1 MITDRRRGGGPIGAA
16 VAPPERVTFR
26 SLFTSREFG
35 TLWFAGGQSQIGDQL
50 ARVALSVL
58 VYDQTGSGL
67 ATAATYALTLLP
79 AVVGGIVLTG
89 LADRYPRRTLIVVCD
104 ALRAALFALMAIRA
118 IPLPVL
124 CVLLVAAVL
133 CGAPYNAA
141 EPAIVADM
149 YEGDW
154 YVAAIGVRTATVQTA
169 QLIGFAAGGLVVA
182 WTGAHMALGIDAV
195 TFAVSAVLLRIG
207 LVYRPA
213 VATVAR
219 HGLDQIRVGFRTVVG
234 DRRLRLLLALA
245 WLAGFWTI
253 PEGLAAP
260 YASAHGGGPT
270 SVGILLAANPAGNL
284 IGVLVLTRWVPTAL
298 RPRLLGLLAI
308 ASGLPLILCGFGPG
322 IAISAVLWGMCGLLS
337 AYLVLI
343 VTEFV
348 AIVPPNVRGQAIG
361 LASSGL
367 LAAQGIG
374 LLIGGGIASLW
385 AVGPTIAVAGAAGCL
400 VAMPLAIA
408 RRQSAAAPSG

>member
-1 MITDRRRGGGPIGAA
+1 
-16 VAPPERVTFR
+16 
-26 SLFTSREFG
+26 
-35 TLWFAGGQSQIGDQL
+35 
-50 ARVALSVL
+50 
-58 VYDQTGSGL
+58 
-67 ATAATYALTLLP
+67 
-79 AVVGGIVLTG
+79 
-89 LADRYPRRTLIVVCD
+89 
-104 ALRAALFALMAIRA
+104 
-118 IPLPVL
+118 
-124 CVLLVAAVL
+124 
-133 CGAPYNAA
+133 
-141 EPAIVADM
+141 M

-182 WTGAHMALGIDAV
+182 WTGARMALAIDAI

-207 LVYRPA
+207 LLYRPA

-219 HGLDQIRVGFRTVVG
+219 HGLEQIRVGFRTVVG

-308 ASGLPLILCGFGPG
+308 ASGVPLMLCGFGPG
-322 IAISAVLWGMCGLLS
+322 IAISTVLWGICGLLS

-408 RRQSAAAPSG
+408 RRQSAAAPPG

>member
-1 MITDRRRGGGPIGAA
+1 MINDRRRASGTIGAA
-16 VAPPERVTFR
+16 VASPERVTFL
-26 SLFTSREFG
+26 SLFTSREFA
-35 TLWFAGGQSQIGDQL
+35 TLWLAGAQSQIGDQL

-58 VYDQTGSGL
+58 VFDRTGSGL

-79 AVVGGIVLTG
+79 AVVGGVVLTG

-104 ALRAALFALMAIRA
+104 GLRAVLFALMAIA
-118 IPLPVL
+118 ALPLPVL

-133 CGAPYNAA
+133 CGSPYNAA

-149 YEGDW
+149 YQGDA
-154 YVAAIGVRTATVQTA
+154 YTAAIGVRTATVQTA

-182 WTGAHMALGIDAV
+182 LTGAHTALAIDAA
-195 TFAVSAVLLRIG
+195 TFAVSAVLLQIG

-219 HGLDQIRVGFRTVVG
+219 HGLEQIRIGFRTVAG

-245 WLAGFWTI
+245 WLAAFWTI

-284 IGVLVLTRWVPTAL
+284 IGVVVLTRWVPTAL

-308 ASGLPLILCGFGPG
+308 ASGLPLILCGLGPG
-322 IAISAVLWGMCGLLS
+322 IAVTTVLWGLSGLLS

-385 AVGPTIAVAGAAGCL
+385 AVGPTIAVAGVAGSL
-400 VAMPLAIA
+400 VAVPLAVA
-408 RRQSAAAPSG
+408 RRQSGTAPPG

>member
-1 MITDRRRGGGPIGAA
+1 M
-16 VAPPERVTFR
+16 
-26 SLFTSREFG
+26 SR
-35 TLWFAGGQSQIGDQL
+35 W
-50 ARVALSVL
+50 R
-58 VYDQTGSGL
+58 
-67 ATAATYALTLLP
+67 
-79 AVVGGIVLTG
+79 
-89 LADRYPRRTLIVVCD
+89 
-104 ALRAALFALMAIRA
+104 
-118 IPLPVL
+118 
-124 CVLLVAAVL
+124 
-133 CGAPYNAA
+133 
-141 EPAIVADM
+141 
-149 YEGDW
+149 
-154 YVAAIGVRTATVQTA
+154 
-169 QLIGFAAGGLVVA
+169 
-182 WTGAHMALGIDAV
+182 IDAI

-207 LVYRPA
+207 LIYRPA

-219 HGLDQIRVGFRTVVG
+219 HGLEQIRVGFRTVAG

-308 ASGLPLILCGFGPG
+308 ASGVPLMLCGFGPG
-322 IAISAVLWGMCGLLS
+322 IAVSAVLWGICGLLS

-374 LLIGGGIASLW
+374 LLIGGGIASV
-385 AVGPTIAVAGAAGCL
+385 VGGWRDHRRFRRGRVPCSRCHWLLRDASPQPLRPGEIRRDVDLLPVFSCRTIQSCCSLTSIPGCTCGVLPSYRALTRLFVLLLIVYFHSWVHIRVPPSRSLVGGFGWSAGYFHSWVYIGSSSALGNCAGVGSVLPALLPFLGVHAGPPAFGCGSDADWVGTGRTTSTPGVYMASTSCGGTSEAEL
-400 VAMPLAIA
+400 GV
-408 RRQSAAAPSG
+408 G